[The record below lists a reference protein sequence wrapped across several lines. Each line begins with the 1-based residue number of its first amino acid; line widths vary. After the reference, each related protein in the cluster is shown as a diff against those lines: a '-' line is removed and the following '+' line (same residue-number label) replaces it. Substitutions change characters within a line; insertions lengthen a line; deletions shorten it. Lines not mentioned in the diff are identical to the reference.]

1 MTNHNAQRTEMAD
14 SRRDFFRKA
23 GNLTLGA
30 ATASL
35 WASDS
40 LQKVHAATERLGQA
54 SPEAAALDEQFWYS
68 VRGAFNL
75 SPQFINFENGYFSPQ
90 PEAGIDEVCKNARAI
105 NEIPSFYMRRKLVED
120 TREIHQLLAHFAG
133 CSDEEILLTRNTT
146 ESLNIV
152 IMGLKL
158 QPGDEAL
165 WGTYE
170 YGSMKVAFEQRA
182 AREGIVNK
190 VLDLPITSM
199 SNDEIVAAY
208 KKAITPRT
216 KVILVSHIV
225 YLTGQVLPVRAIC
238 DMAHEQGVEVI
249 VDGAHAFAHLA
260 DKIPD
265 LHCDY
270 YGASL
275 HKWMLAPLGTGI
287 LYIKKENIDK
297 VWPLF
302 GDGGYASDSIHKFA
316 HIGTYPA
323 YLQLALAEAI
333 RFNQTIGLERKEA
346 RLRYIKNYWV
356 NRLINVPNIVVH
368 TPREAHRSCAISTV
382 GIKGQDPADVTNALY
397 DKYKIFTVPPGYPG
411 AVRICPNIYTIP
423 YELDAFVAAMKEL
436 AAA

>member
-1 MTNHNAQRTEMAD
+1 MAD
-14 SRRDFFRKA
+14 SRRDFFRKT
-23 GNLTLGA
+23 GNLALGA
-30 ATASL
+30 TAASL

-40 LQKVHAATERLGQA
+40 LQKVHAASERLGQA
-54 SPEAAALDEQFWYS
+54 SPEASASDEPFWYS

-90 PEAGIDEVCKNARAI
+90 PEAGVDEVCKNARAI
-105 NEIPSFYMRRKLVED
+105 NEIPSFYMRRKLEDD
-120 TREIHQLLAHFAG
+120 TREMHQLLARFAG

-199 SNDEIVAAY
+199 DNAEIVAAY
-208 KKAITPRT
+208 KRAIAPST

-238 DMAHEQGVEVI
+238 DMAHERGVEVI

-260 DKIPD
+260 AKIPD

-287 LYIKKENIDK
+287 LYIKKENIEK

-302 GDGGYASDSIHKFA
+302 GDAGYASDSIRKFA

-356 NRLINVPNIVVH
+356 DRLIDVPNIAVH

-382 GIKGQDPADVTNALY
+382 GIEGQDPEDIANALY
-397 DKYKIFTVPPGYPG
+397 DQYKIFTVPPGYPG
-411 AVRICPNIYTIP
+411 AVRICPNIYTTP
-423 YELDAFVAAMKEL
+423 YELDLFVQAMKEL
-436 AAA
+436 AA

>member
-1 MTNHNAQRTEMAD
+1 MVD

-30 ATASL
+30 AAASI

-40 LQKVHAATERLGQA
+40 LQKVHAATERLGHA
-54 SPEAAALDEQFWYS
+54 APEASALDEQFWYS

-75 SPQFINFENGYFSPQ
+75 SPHFINFENGYFSPQ
-90 PEAGIDEVCKNARAI
+90 PEAGIDEVCKNARTI
-105 NEIPSFYMRRKLVED
+105 NEAPSFYMRRKLADD
-120 TREIHQLLAHFAG
+120 TREMHQLLAHFAG

-199 SNDEIVAAY
+199 DNDEIVAAY
-208 KKAITPRT
+208 QKAITPRT

-238 DMAHEQGVEVI
+238 DMAHAQGVEVI
-249 VDGAHAFAHLA
+249 VDGAHSFAHLA

-275 HKWMLAPLGTGI
+275 HKWMLAPLGTGL
-287 LYIKKENIDK
+287 LYIQKENIEK

-302 GDGGYASDSIHKFA
+302 GDAGYASDSIHKFA

-356 NRLINVPNIVVH
+356 DRLIDVPNIVVH

-411 AVRICPNIYTIP
+411 AVRICPNLYTTLC
-423 YELDAFVAAMKEL
+423 ELDAFVAAMKEL
-436 AAA
+436 AAV

>member
-1 MTNHNAQRTEMAD
+1 MVD
-14 SRRDFFRKA
+14 SRRDFFKKA

-30 ATASL
+30 AAASI
-35 WASDS
+35 WVSDS

-54 SPEAAALDEQFWYS
+54 SPEASALDEQFWYS

-105 NEIPSFYMRRKLVED
+105 NEIPSFYMRRQLVDD

-152 IMGLKL
+152 IMGLML

-190 VLDLPITSM
+190 VLNLPITSM

-225 YLTGQVLPVRAIC
+225 YLTGQVLPVREIC

-260 DKIPD
+260 DKISD

-302 GDGGYASDSIHKFA
+302 GDAGYASDSIHKFA

-356 NRLINVPNIVVH
+356 DHLIDVPNIVVH

-382 GIKGQDPADVTNALY
+382 GINGQDPADVTNALY

-411 AVRICPNIYTIP
+411 AVRICPNIYTTL

-436 AAA
+436 AA

>member
-1 MTNHNAQRTEMAD
+1 MAD

-30 ATASL
+30 AAASI

-40 LQKVHAATERLGQA
+40 RQKVHAATERLGQA
-54 SPEAAALDEQFWYS
+54 SPEASALDEPFWYS

-90 PEAGIDEVCKNARAI
+90 PEAGVDEVCKNVRAI
-105 NEIPSFYMRRKLVED
+105 NEIPSFYMRRKLEDD
-120 TREIHQLLAHFAG
+120 TREIHQLLARFAG

-199 SNDEIVAAY
+199 DQAEIVSAY

-260 DKIPD
+260 TQIPD

-275 HKWMLAPLGTGI
+275 HKWMLAPLGTGL
-287 LYIKKENIDK
+287 LYIKKENIEN

-302 GDGGYASDSIHKFA
+302 GDAGYASDSIRKFA

-356 NRLINVPNIVVH
+356 DRLIDVPNIVCY
-368 TPREAHRSCAISTV
+368 TPREAHRSCAIATV
-382 GIKGQDPADVTNALY
+382 GIKGRDPADITNALY

-411 AVRICPNIYTIP
+411 AVRICPNIYTTP
-423 YELDAFVAAMKEL
+423 YELDLFVAAMKEL

>member
-1 MTNHNAQRTEMAD
+1 MRCAKT
-14 SRRDFFRKA
+14 
-23 GNLTLGA
+23 
-30 ATASL
+30 
-35 WASDS
+35 
-40 LQKVHAATERLGQA
+40 
-54 SPEAAALDEQFWYS
+54 P
-68 VRGAFNL
+68 
-75 SPQFINFENGYFSPQ
+75 
-90 PEAGIDEVCKNARAI
+90 RAI
-105 NEIPSFYMRRKLVED
+105 NEIPSFYMRRQLVDD
-120 TREIHQLLAHFAG
+120 TREMHQLLARFAG

-170 YGSMKVAFEQRA
+170 YGSMKVAFEQRV

-225 YLTGQVLPVRAIC
+225 YLTGQVLPVREIC

-249 VDGAHAFAHLA
+249 VDGAHSFAHLA

-302 GDGGYASDSIHKFA
+302 GDAGYASDSIHKFA

-356 NRLINVPNIVVH
+356 DRLIDVPNIVVH

-423 YELDAFVAAMKEL
+423 YELDMFVAAMKEL